1 MKISLTDRLMACRLM
16 LEESYARASRAEYE
30 RDQALAEV
38 ARLNQRP
45 LLVRLGL
52 RKEDRPAQAASAP
65 QGRPPRPKP
74 PETGEGRT

>member
-1 MKISLTDRLMACRLM
+1 MNQISVADRLMACRLM

-30 RDQALAEV
+30 RDQAMAEV
-38 ARLNQRP
+38 ARLNKRP

-52 RKEDRPAQAASAP
+52 RKEDHPAQAAPAR
-65 QGRPPRPKP
+65 QGRPKP